1 MSNISSRMV
10 ELRTSLNLSQM
21 KLSKALGISQAAINR
36 YEHQQAAVPHGVV
49 IKYADFFDVSADYV
63 LGRTDKPEGKLYKH
77 EPELLRLSV
86 IREGEWTDFIE
97 ACFDPRSPMNKK
109 LKEMMLSMAG
119 ESVLD

>member
-1 MSNISSRMV
+1 MIK
-10 ELRTSLNLSQM
+10 LRTSLNLSQM
-21 KLSKALGISQAAINR
+21 KLSRALGISQAAINR

-49 IKYADFFDVSADYV
+49 IKYADFFDVSADYI
-63 LGRTDKPEGKLYKH
+63 LGRTDKPEGTLYKH

-86 IREGEWTDFIE
+86 IREGEWTGFIE

-119 ESVLD
+119 ESILD